1 MQVSPAEQVFYYH
14 TDPAGTPLAMTDS
27 SGNVVWKADYK
38 PFGEEQSV
46 TATVPNDKR
55 FIGKEKDEE
64 TGFSYFG
71 ARYQNA
77 KIGRFISP
85 DPVRAVDPRTSKT
98 NEGMLLNPQRLN
110 TYAYAL
116 NNPSR
121 YIDPKG
127 LWGEDVHH
135 DMTLIWARNSGFS
148 PHDAGVIA
156 YSDNATDGGNFI
168 GTGGTGWWPNWAGGD
183 QSRHFNTNKSGPDSR
198 DVWAGKEFN
207 LAVSLYKSG
216 DTDAALTALGRGLH
230 SLQDKFA
237 HRDWNTGPYGWDPH
251 PREYDQVSSQINRKE
266 NALRNTAKATRD
278 YMLKFKNA
286 VGYR

>member
-1 MQVSPAEQVFYYH
+1 MKVPPAEQVFYYH
-14 TDPAGTPLAMTDS
+14 TDHAGTPLAMTDS
-27 SGNVVWKADYK
+27 NGNVVWRADYK

-46 TATVPNDKR
+46 TFTVPNDKR

-71 ARYQNA
+71 ARYEEA
-77 KIGRFISP
+77 RIGRFIAP
-85 DPVRAVDPRTSKT
+85 DPIRVVDQRTSKT
-98 NEGMLLNPQRLN
+98 NEDMLLNPQRLN

-116 NNPSR
+116 NNPMR
-121 YIDPKG
+121 YIDPTG

-135 DMTLIWARNSGFS
+135 DMTLIWATKAGFS
-148 PHDAGVIA
+148 PHDAGIIA
-156 YSDNATDGGNFI
+156 YSDNATDGGLT
-168 GTGGTGWWPNWAGGD
+168 GTRGTGWMPNYLGGD
-183 QSRHFNTNKSGPDSR
+183 QSRHFNTNKSGSDSR
-198 DVWAGKEFN
+198 DDWANKEFN
-207 LAVSLYKSG
+207 LAVCLYKSG

-237 HRDWNTGPYGWDPH
+237 HRDWDTGPYGIDKH
-251 PREYDQVSSQINRKE
+251 PPEYDEVSSQINRKE

-278 YMLKFKNA
+278 YFLKFRNA